1 MRGPPRAGGDLEE
14 GAGVGRGRSL
24 HWGGGPGKRKERA
37 EPGGGLTDSG
47 SLLRPA
53 TASGLCRVDSWSF
66 PLHPQR

>member
-14 GAGVGRGRSL
+14 GASVGRGRSL

-47 SLLRPA
+47 
-53 TASGLCRVDSWSF
+53 
-66 PLHPQR
+66 